1 MSARLIYAASLALHV
16 VVGSAV
22 ASTRPAPARRTV
34 VVEVR
39 RARPRTPP
47 PAPTPPPPAPTPA
60 PTPAPV
66 AAPAARATPSPA
78 RSSPPRAAP
87 RAAPANA
94 APATGPG
101 LAVGAPHDFGLAL
114 GNDTGGNGTGGG
126 GGEGPA
132 TPAPAARAAHAE
144 EACEG
149 APTRPRVISMEQPEY
164 PDAAREAE
172 IEGRVRVELHVD
184 ETGAVTSA
192 RVLEGLGHGLDE
204 AALAAARAAR
214 FEPATRCG
222 RPVDATFTVGVRFA
236 L

>member
-1 MSARLIYAASLALHV
+1 MSARLVYAASLALHV
-16 VVGSAV
+16 AVGSAV

-47 PAPTPPPPAPTPA
+47 PAPTPAPAPAPTPA
-60 PTPAPV
+60 PPAPV

-101 LAVGAPHDFGLAL
+101 LAVGAPHDFGVAL
-114 GNDTGGNGTGGG
+114 GNDTGGNGGGG

-132 TPAPAARAAHAE
+132 TPAPAPRAAHDE

-222 RPVDATFTVGVRFA
+222 RPVEATFTVGVRFA